1 MPRNTK
7 TYVEERLEKLE
18 GKVNDIMD
26 GLPNFIR
33 KIANEVYEQ
42 RERDELDQ
50 KLLMDIEKVLSIIH
64 RDKDTSGHKKEG
76 SSFDLLQKLKI
87 KKAYD
92 ERRAQD
98 AAEGRERG
106 GELAELMLD
115 IGGCLRGCL

>member
-18 GKVNDIMD
+18 GKVNDIVD

-42 RERDELDQ
+42 RERAELDQ

-106 GELAELMLD
+106 GE
-115 IGGCLRGCL
+115 